1 MIRAKSI
8 RLAEMFIELVETR
21 PGGEDLELASPREAD
36 RRGSHVS
43 FAHENAYELMQRL
56 IARNVIGDF
65 RAPDLVRFGLTPLY
79 TRYVD
84 VWDAVQILIE
94 EISSVRDRPAP
105 VHARLKVT

>member
-1 MIRAKSI
+1 
-8 RLAEMFIELVETR
+8 
-21 PGGEDLELASPREAD
+21 
-36 RRGSHVS
+36 
-43 FAHENAYELMQRL
+43 
-56 IARNVIGDF
+56 
-65 RAPDLVRFGLTPLY
+65 VRFGLTPLY